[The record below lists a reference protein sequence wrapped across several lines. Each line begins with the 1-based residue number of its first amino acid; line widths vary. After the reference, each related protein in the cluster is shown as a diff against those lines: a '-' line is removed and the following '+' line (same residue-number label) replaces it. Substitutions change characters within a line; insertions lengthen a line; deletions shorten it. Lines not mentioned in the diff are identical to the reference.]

1 MGTTVLTVR
10 TPKSAPIVGFP
21 LLFLGL
27 IAVLPSSALALPV
40 VYGDRE
46 YCSNGNL
53 SDTGGPSVFDGKTI
67 RGQDW
72 ACDLK
77 GHCVGGQD
85 WACDLEGHCE
95 GEGQGWADK
104 FALSATEDKSAVVIT
119 YPDGRMYTLHRCSG
133 D

>member
-21 LLFLGL
+21 LLFRGL

-40 VYGDRE
+40 VYGDTE

-53 SDTGGPSVFDGKTI
+53 SDRGGPSVFDGKTI

-104 FALSATEDKSAVVIT
+104 FAVSATEDKSAVVIT